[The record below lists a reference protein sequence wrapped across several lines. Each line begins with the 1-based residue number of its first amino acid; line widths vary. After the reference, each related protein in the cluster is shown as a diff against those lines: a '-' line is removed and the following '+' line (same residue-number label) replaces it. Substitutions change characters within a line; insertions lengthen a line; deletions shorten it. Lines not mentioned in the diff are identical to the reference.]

1 MDSSSSTYHQKRGH
15 LFFGTQCTMLSLT
28 NLHKS
33 IRMCRKDFISV
44 RFLQKKNSDSVQTE
58 FYPIRFEKRGYYI
71 FYSYL
76 LLV

>member
-44 RFLQKKNSDSVQTE
+44 RFLQKKTR
-58 FYPIRFEKRGYYI
+58 IRFRLSFIRFGLKNAVIIYFIVIYY
-71 FYSYL
+71 L
-76 LLV
+76 C